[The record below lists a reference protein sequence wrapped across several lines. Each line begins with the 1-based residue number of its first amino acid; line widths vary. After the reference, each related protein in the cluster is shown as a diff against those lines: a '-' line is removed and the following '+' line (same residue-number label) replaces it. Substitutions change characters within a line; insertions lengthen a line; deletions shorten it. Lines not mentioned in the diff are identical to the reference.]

1 MKTENEPIQNEEENV
16 VVEVK
21 TFTTVSPKFSK
32 EQWESGE
39 GGGEGMPND
48 GDDK

>member
-1 MKTENEPIQNEEENV
+1 MKTENEPIQNEEESL

-21 TFTTVSPKFSK
+21 DFTTISPKFSK
-32 EQWESGE
+32 AQFESGE